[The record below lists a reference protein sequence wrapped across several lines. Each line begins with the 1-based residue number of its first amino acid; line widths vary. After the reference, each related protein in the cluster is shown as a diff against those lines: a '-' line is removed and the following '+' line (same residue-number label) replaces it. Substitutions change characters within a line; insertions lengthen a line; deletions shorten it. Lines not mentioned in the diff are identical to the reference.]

1 LFIRTEV
8 TLGLLNHPD
17 TVVTARRQFRVAFGG
32 LLNPSSASVTVFLTI
47 VNLFLIYGGTVYR
60 DQSPLCKIR
69 FGIFDVHLPRAVR
82 LFGGGLGVVLTV
94 SAVALFVFPEIMIS
108 SWPWTVSPLTA
119 RVLAGWFALFGV
131 VVLDPRW
138 SAARILVQSQVIGF
152 TLVLLGVARVW
163 HNFDPSSVLTWG
175 VVGGMV
181 LYLCAIAVLYLG
193 MERR

>member
-1 LFIRTEV
+1 
-8 TLGLLNHPD
+8 
-17 TVVTARRQFRVAFGG
+17 
-32 LLNPSSASVTVFLTI
+32 
-47 VNLFLIYGGTVYR
+47 
-60 DQSPLCKIR
+60 
-69 FGIFDVHLPRAVR
+69 

-131 VVLDPRW
+131 VNGVVVLDPRW
-138 SAARILVQSQVIGF
+138 SAARILVQSQMIGF

-181 LYLCAIAVLYLG
+181 LYLCAITVLYLG